1 MILFSRFFDG
11 YTSNTSIP
19 LVNVAEEK
27 DEYKIEVA
35 APGLSKKDFKVYINN
50 SVLEIS
56 FEMKKE
62 IEDENNNYVR
72 REFKY
77 SSFKRSFSLPNEVNT
92 DKIKALHKDGV
103 LKILIPKKEEIKN
116 KGLREIKI
124 I

>member
-1 MILFSRFFDG
+1 
-11 YTSNTSIP
+11 
-19 LVNVAEEK
+19 
-27 DEYKIEVA
+27 
-35 APGLSKKDFKVYINN
+35 
-50 SVLEIS
+50 
-56 FEMKKE
+56 MKKE